1 MKNILVIKHGSLGD
15 IVQINGVLKDLRS
28 SFADHNILL
37 LTSPLYQELMIKCPY
52 INDIILDDRK
62 LKWNP
67 LNFLKLRKKLN
78 SYKFSHV
85 FDLQNSKRTE
95 IYRKCISK
103 NSIWSSSRTILR
115 ENEKKNEFDKLE
127 ILERFRIQLERS
139 NVDPAHTM
147 RPDFSW
153 AIDHNFSPMEIINKK
168 YITLLPFC
176 SKHLAHKKWPF
187 YNELISMIRKKNQ
200 NIGIVVAP
208 GPGEIAEASKL
219 DAQVILDG
227 DRPTNFFQLSK
238 ILSDSLFV
246 VSNDTGPA
254 HIAAHLGCR
263 GLGLFGSHT
272 SYKKVSIKTD
282 NFDAIESKNL
292 ANITVEQVFDKIQ
305 LQLQLEDI

>member
-95 IYRKCISK
+95 IYRKCMSK

-115 ENEKKNEFDKLE
+115 ENEKKK
-127 ILERFRIQLERS
+127 
-139 NVDPAHTM
+139 
-147 RPDFSW
+147 
-153 AIDHNFSPMEIINKK
+153 
-168 YITLLPFC
+168 
-176 SKHLAHKKWPF
+176 
-187 YNELISMIRKKNQ
+187 
-200 NIGIVVAP
+200 
-208 GPGEIAEASKL
+208 
-219 DAQVILDG
+219 
-227 DRPTNFFQLSK
+227 
-238 ILSDSLFV
+238 
-246 VSNDTGPA
+246 
-254 HIAAHLGCR
+254 
-263 GLGLFGSHT
+263 
-272 SYKKVSIKTD
+272 
-282 NFDAIESKNL
+282 
-292 ANITVEQVFDKIQ
+292 
-305 LQLQLEDI
+305 